1 MGAFVAALARTVIG
15 VNVLQ
20 GLSSSPITAI
30 ILMML
35 LAMALNLCSQT
46 DAFLAA
52 GFRGILPDTAQMAF
66 MILGPM
72 LDIKLLLLY
81 PTMFRKRVI
90 VALVTLTFLTVLTS
104 MIFLEYGLGGLI
116 GGW

>member
-1 MGAFVAALARTVIG
+1 
-15 VNVLQ
+15 
-20 GLSSSPITAI
+20 
-30 ILMML
+30 MML

-46 DAFLAA
+46 DAFIAA

-81 PTMFRKRVI
+81 LTMFRKRVI
-90 VALVTLTFLTVLTS
+90 ITLALLIFLSVLTS
-104 MIFLEYGLGGLI
+104 MIFLQYGLGGLL
-116 GGW
+116 GG